1 MFCFTFIFRVIIS
14 VCNKVLVIV
23 HLHISRACLVCP
35 VTALFSEKIR
45 PKQKHHLS
53 L

>member
-1 MFCFTFIFRVIIS
+1 MFCFTFIFRVVIS

-23 HLHISRACLVCP
+23 HLHISRASL
-35 VTALFSEKIR
+35 VTALFPEKIR